1 MEFKYKCDL
10 LAKVQNLYNLHG
22 KCRVNQWKGNGGGEA
37 AFKEAQ
43 MQAGGT
49 SLSLSEMEVDQAI
62 NKVKDTK
69 ALLDLNLP
77 KESDPNQICKIDW
90 LRRLSS
96 EVEKS
101 HKNPEMEYKEQG
113 HLAHPVST
121 ELFHSY

>member
-22 KCRVNQWKGNGGGEA
+22 KCRVNQWKGNGREA

-62 NKVKDTK
+62 NKVKNTK
-69 ALLDLNLP
+69 AHLDLNLP

-113 HLAHPVST
+113 HLARPVST
-121 ELFHSY
+121 QLFHSY